1 MDQRKRSLITSF
13 LIGFVI
19 LVGLDQWTKGLVVR
33 YLKGNPP
40 AVLWEGVFEFR
51 YSENRGAAFGIL
63 QGKQWFFLLV
73 AAAVVIVILL
83 FLSRI
88 PWRKRYA
95 PLFFALV
102 LLCSG
107 AVGNVIDRA
116 VRGFVVDFF
125 YFRLIDFPIFNVADC
140 YVVVSAALLLFLT
153 GFWYREEEL
162 SFLSFSSAEKNKNS
176 EYRAENQEE
185 KDGPAK
191 QQKGERPE

>member
-1 MDQRKRSLITSF
+1 MKTMWKRYGLFALLSLL
-13 LIGFVI
+13 LIAV
-19 LVGLDQWTKGLVVR
+19 DQWSKALAYKTLRIDGPIALIQ
-33 YLKGNPP
+33 
-40 AVLWEGVFEFR
+40 GVFELY

-162 SFLSFSSAEKNKNS
+162 SFSSAEKNKNS

>member
-1 MDQRKRSLITSF
+1 MKTMWKRYGLFALLSLL
-13 LIGFVI
+13 LIAV
-19 LVGLDQWTKGLVVR
+19 DQWSKALAYDTLRVDGPIALIQ
-33 YLKGNPP
+33 
-40 AVLWEGVFEFR
+40 GVFELY

-162 SFLSFSSAEKNKNS
+162 SFLSFSSAEKNKTS
-176 EYRAENQEE
+176 EHGAENREG
-185 KDGPAK
+185 KGGPAK
-191 QQKGERPE
+191 RQKGERPE